1 MKAINGLNNRP
12 IQTLT
17 PGKIEQICRNRGLRM
32 TGPRYVVASL
42 LDAAEDHP
50 TVIELYRRA
59 SAIDE
64 KISLSTVYRILRR
77 FEKEGIIERIEL
89 RESRPRYEPA
99 TDQHH
104 DHLVDLENGSVVEFR
119 SEEMEKLQA
128 EIALKLGYQLV
139 SYRLEL
145 YGTPLSSSITEE
157 S

>member
-1 MKAINGLNNRP
+1 MKATNSLNNRK
-12 IQTLT
+12 IQTLV

-42 LDAAEDHP
+42 LDTAEDHP

-59 SAIDE
+59 AAIDE

-77 FEKEGIIERIEL
+77 FETEGIIEKLEL
-89 RESRPRYEPA
+89 REGRPRYEPA

-104 DHLVDLENGSVVEFR
+104 DHLIDIENGSVIEFQ

-128 EIALKLGYQLV
+128 EIALKLGYRLV

-145 YGTPLSSSITEE
+145 YGTPLPNRIAEDS
-157 S
+157 